1 MVDSEHIDSS
11 ATLED
16 LEAGHHITVVT
27 VKNLYLFM
35 GRELETLDCMPAGNV
50 LGTYSKN
57 LLSLLN
63 SLKYGY
69 IGTKFGIH

>member
-27 VKNLYLFM
+27 VTELYLFM

-50 LGTYSKN
+50 LGTY
-57 LLSLLN
+57 LLSLLD

-69 IGTKFGIH
+69 IGSKYGMH